1 MTSIQ
6 TNRISACISGLA
18 IALFSLLSMGCDSK
32 SDLDITSK
40 SQNLVPNNQMLGI
53 FQVKRTAKDTTILHK
68 EIKDLAE
75 ILTGT
80 SVALADVAADSSVAN
95 RRSHFKVKNKTNL
108 RATYTVQFDTLK
120 IINHD
125 ILVMTQAPDS
135 ATIVDKTVAVAAM
148 DKVFA
153 DLVTRE
159 IIDARHYAQSEVRTA
174 YHRMSIGKKG
184 VGDQKQWIEQ
194 YFFTRP
200 RMINGI
206 PLLNAYVTIGIH
218 RTGKTSKIEVCNLDV
233 QSKWEES
240 KEVPVD
246 PSAVVTKAVSAEAAR
261 NRFKVEIDKG
271 NFKILRQRLAYV
283 VVGDAGKQIAQPM
296 HIFLYSPRF
305 TTRNGKKVHGF
316 LENVGLGVVDL
327 SVKPIFFTKYFA
339 ESKQKKSPT
348 PSDIKA
354 AK

>member
-1 MTSIQ
+1 
-6 TNRISACISGLA
+6 
-18 IALFSLLSMGCDSK
+18 MGCDSK
-32 SDLDITSK
+32 SDIDITSK
-40 SQNLVPNNQMLGI
+40 SQNLVPNHQKLGI
-53 FQVKRTAKDTTILHK
+53 FQVKRTAKDATILRK

-75 ILTGT
+75 IMTGT
-80 SVALADVAADSSVAN
+80 SVAPADVSADSSVVN
-95 RRSHFKVKNKTNL
+95 RRSHFKVNHKGNL
-108 RATYTVQFDTLK
+108 RVTYSAEVDTLK
-120 IINHD
+120 IMDHD
-125 ILVMTQAPDS
+125 LLIMTQVPDS
-135 ATIVDKTVAVAAM
+135 AAIVDKTVAVAAM

-159 IIDARHYAQSEVRTA
+159 IIDARHYAQSEMRTA

-184 VGDQKQWIEQ
+184 VGDEKQWIEQ

-200 RMINGI
+200 RMVNGI

-218 RTGKTSKIEVCNLDV
+218 RTGKTSKIEVCNLEV
-233 QSKWEES
+233 QSRWEES

-246 PSAVVTKAVSAEAAR
+246 PSAVVTKAVSEEAAR

-271 NFKILRQRLAYV
+271 NFKILRQRFAYV

-296 HIFLYSPRF
+296 HMFLYSPRF

-316 LENVGLGVVDL
+316 LENVGLSVGDL
-327 SVKPIFFTKYFA
+327 SAKPIFFTKYFA